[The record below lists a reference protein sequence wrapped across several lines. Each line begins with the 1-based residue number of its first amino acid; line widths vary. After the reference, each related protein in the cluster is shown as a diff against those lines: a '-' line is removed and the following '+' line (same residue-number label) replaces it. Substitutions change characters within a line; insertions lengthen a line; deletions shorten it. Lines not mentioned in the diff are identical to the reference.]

1 MDIKKVGVV
10 GSGLM
15 GAGIVEICA
24 KSGYDVVVREI
35 NDELLQTGLD
45 RLSASLDK
53 AVKRGKLEAEAREAA
68 WERIRGTT
76 SLEDLAGSDL
86 VIEAVTENMSLKKE
100 VFSQLDELCPDH
112 TILTSNTSSLSIT
125 EIASAT
131 QRPDKDKVIGLHF
144 FNPVPIMPLLEI
156 VRALL
161 TSDETLEISLAF
173 GSTLKKTTVVAKD
186 TPGFIVNLLLIPFLL
201 DAVRAYESGMA
212 TKEDIDTGI
221 KLGLNHPMGPLTLL
235 DFVGLDTTLFIAD
248 AMYGEFKDPRYAAP
262 PLLRRMVM
270 AGRMGRKSGAG
281 IYDYS

>member
-1 MDIKKVGVV
+1 
-10 GSGLM
+10 M

-68 WERIRGTT
+68 WGRIRGTT

-131 QRPDKDKVIGLHF
+131 QRPDKVIGLHF

-212 TKEDIDTGI
+212 TREDIDTGI

>member
-131 QRPDKDKVIGLHF
+131 QRPDKVIGLHF

-212 TKEDIDTGI
+212 TREDIDTGI